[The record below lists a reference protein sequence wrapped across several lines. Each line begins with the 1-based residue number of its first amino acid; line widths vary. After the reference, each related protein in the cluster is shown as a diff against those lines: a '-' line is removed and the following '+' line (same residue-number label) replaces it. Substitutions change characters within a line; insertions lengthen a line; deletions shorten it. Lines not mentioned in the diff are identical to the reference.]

1 MIAYTENN
9 NIKNVKIDQLKQ
21 ININDTSNNTY
32 DNINKILYNLSS
44 ICKCTTDKIELLNKK
59 LNECG

>member
-1 MIAYTENN
+1 MIVDIENN

-21 ININDTSNNTY
+21 ISISDANNTY

-44 ICKCTTDKIELLNKK
+44 IRKCTTDKIKLLNKK

>member
-1 MIAYTENN
+1 MIADIANN

-21 ININDTSNNTY
+21 ISINDMSNTY

-59 LNECG
+59 LSGCK

>member
-1 MIAYTENN
+1 MIAYIENN

-21 ININDTSNNTY
+21 ISISDTNNTY
-32 DNINKILYNLSS
+32 DNIDKILYNLSS
-44 ICKCTTDKIELLNKK
+44 IRKCTTDKIELLNKK

>member
-1 MIAYTENN
+1 MIVDIANN

-21 ININDTSNNTY
+21 ISISDANNTY

-44 ICKCTTDKIELLNKK
+44 IHKCTTDKIEFLNKK